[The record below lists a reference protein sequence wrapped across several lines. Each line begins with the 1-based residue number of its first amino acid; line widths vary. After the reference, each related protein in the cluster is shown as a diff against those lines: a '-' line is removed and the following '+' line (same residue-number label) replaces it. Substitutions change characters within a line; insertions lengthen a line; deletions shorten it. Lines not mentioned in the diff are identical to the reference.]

1 MIVLTKSN
9 GNYSQLLLERCFD
22 EITTVK
28 LSKFKLG
35 KPHNQLRKHLNKNEE
50 KCSSVQQFGWSS
62 VKVSATEDNGL
73 ETKPRRNCIQSRFQS
88 NIQLPKSKEVV
99 KLGFG

>member
-22 EITTVK
+22 ETTTVK

-50 KCSSVQQFGWSS
+50 KYSGVQQFGWSS
-62 VKVSATEDNGL
+62 VKVSATKDNGL
-73 ETKPRRNCIQSRFQS
+73 ETKPRRNYI
-88 NIQLPKSKEVV
+88 
-99 KLGFG
+99 